1 MDLMKQLI
9 FFVFLVLLYS
19 CQTPDDTVKPVIKAV
34 SQSVYASGI
43 IKSKNQYQAYSTVNG
58 IIEEIYVTE
67 GDSVKVGQP
76 ILRVSSEVQQL
87 NLENARLNAD
97 FNNLSANQGKLNDAA
112 ASIDFLRNK
121 LKNDSLLFFRQKKL
135 WEQSVGTKVEL
146 EQRELSFQNSKNA
159 YHSALIRYND
169 LKRQLNFASSQA
181 QKNLNI
187 SQSQAQDFILKSQ
200 MDGLVYNLTKSKGEL
215 VNPQS
220 PLATIGSSNQFILEM
235 QVDEYDILVVKP
247 GLKVI
252 VKLDSYKDQVFEAKL
267 TRINPL
273 MDERSKTFLVEAEF
287 IEKPAKIYPNVSLEA
302 SILIK
307 SKQRAL
313 LIPRNYLLNDS
324 SVVMANGDTVK
335 VKTGLKDYQMVEII
349 SGISIDDELKKP
361 L

>member
-1 MDLMKQLI
+1 MKHQI
-9 FFVFLVLLYS
+9 FIAFLVLLYS
-19 CQTPDDTVKPVIKAV
+19 CQTPDETIKPVIKAV

-43 IKSKNQYQAYSTVNG
+43 IKSKNQYQAYATVNG
-58 IIEEIYVTE
+58 IIEEIYVVE

-76 ILRVSSEVQQL
+76 ILRISNEVQQL

-97 FNNLSANQGKLNDAA
+97 FNNLTANQGKLNEAA
-112 ASIDFLRNK
+112 ATIDFLRNK
-121 LKNDSLLFFRQKKL
+121 MKNDSLLFFRQKKL

-146 EQRELSFQNSKNA
+146 EQRELAFQNSKNS
-159 YHSALIRYND
+159 HNSALIRYND

-187 SQSQAQDFILKSQ
+187 SQSQAQDFILKSK

-220 PLATIGSSNQFILEM
+220 PLATIGASNQFILEM
-235 QVDEYDILVVKP
+235 QVDEYDILMLRE

-252 VKLDSYKDQVFEAKL
+252 VKLDSYKDQVFEAKV

-287 IEKPAKIYPNVSLEA
+287 VETPAKIYPNISFEA

-307 SKQRAL
+307 SKEKAL

-324 SVVMANGDTVK
+324 SVVKANGDTVS
-335 VKTGLKDYQMVEII
+335 VKTGLKDYQMIEII
-349 SGISIDDELKKP
+349 SGISINDELKKP
-361 L
+361 